1 MDISIYVKN
10 GWKEIGLLKINEDN
24 IDEMNNSLW
33 GFFLYISDKDQFV
46 LTIIFKFK
54 IIIT

>member
-33 GFFLYISDKDQFV
+33 G
-46 LTIIFKFK
+46 
-54 IIIT
+54 